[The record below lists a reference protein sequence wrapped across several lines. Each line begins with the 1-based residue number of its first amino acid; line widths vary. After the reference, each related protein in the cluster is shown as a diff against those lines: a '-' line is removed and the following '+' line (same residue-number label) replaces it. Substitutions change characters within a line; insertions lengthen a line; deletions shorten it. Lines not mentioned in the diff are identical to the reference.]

1 MLRSA
6 KSGGRRFENGKIPL
20 RANVVFFLNVILLP
34 SLGDFFIKY
43 GGGLVRVIRVRVI
56 RVRVR
61 FIIKA
66 IVRINRVG
74 VIRHRVIGIRFSNL

>member
-1 MLRSA
+1 M
-6 KSGGRRFENGKIPL
+6 
-20 RANVVFFLNVILLP
+20 
-34 SLGDFFIKY
+34 GDFFIKY

-66 IVRINRVG
+66 IVRVNRVG